1 MIETKIILLTL
12 AAILFFSM
20 IKLVLDIK
28 NISRDL
34 DKTFDR
40 IIMRC
45 DNMIAICEGAGKA
58 RKKLIKSRGRK

>member
-12 AAILFFSM
+12 AAILFISM

-45 DNMIAICEGAGKA
+45 DNMIAICEGAGKV

>member
-12 AAILFFSM
+12 AAILFISM

>member
-28 NISRDL
+28 NISRNM
-34 DKTFDR
+34 DKTVDR

>member
-12 AAILFFSM
+12 AAILFISM

-28 NISRDL
+28 NISRNM
-34 DKTFDR
+34 DKTVDR